1 MLPDFDSAFCNM
13 YEKVNAVRNTDS
25 ALYVHYKP
33 PHSGCIPSLSL
44 AAFPFVLTLVS
55 SYRVS
60 LDAYA
65 YGFAFSGG
73 ENIMPRTFARGGE
86 GMFS

>member
-1 MLPDFDSAFCNM
+1 M
-13 YEKVNAVRNTDS
+13 YEKVKAVRNTDF

-33 PHSGCIPSLSL
+33 PHSGWKPSLSL
-44 AAFPFVLTLVS
+44 AAFPLTSTLVS

-60 LDAYA
+60 LHAYA
-65 YGFAFSGG
+65 YGFTFSGG
-73 ENIMPRTFARGGE
+73 GNIMPRTFARGGE